1 MSKART
7 EINTITTTQIQWIV
21 QALNHQLGD
30 VRQEMDAADDDS
42 PIQSLGEMM
51 LESRTSLVNGLN
63 DIVNAGYKT
72 VRII

>member
-51 LESRTSLVNGLN
+51 LESRTSLVNRLN